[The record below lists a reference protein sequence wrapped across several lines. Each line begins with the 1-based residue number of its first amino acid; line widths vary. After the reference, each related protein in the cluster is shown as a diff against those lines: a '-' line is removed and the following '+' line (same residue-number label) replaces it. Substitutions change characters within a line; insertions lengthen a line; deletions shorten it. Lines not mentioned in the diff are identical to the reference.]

1 MRSPDSA
8 HPGDLGPTASGTA
21 ALGPFPSISDM
32 GRGHSP
38 RHGKAPEFIPEL
50 SCAFSAPRC
59 CRLPISWLQEEVP
72 LGSTAQSHPTWG
84 EVGRRVEG
92 SACASGVPQDPS
104 ARQPPPAGT
113 SRASGLPALLL
124 FPLRLPRQE
133 PLWPVK
139 LSVPL
144 GSCTHHGQPGPL
156 GQVAAGLGQPGQL
169 SPPALSPGW
178 PGAPSSPCMNV
189 YFIRT
194 DADHGI

>member
-1 MRSPDSA
+1 MRSPESA
-8 HPGDLGPTASGTA
+8 HPGDLGPAAPGTA
-21 ALGPFPSISDM
+21 ALGPFPSVSDA
-32 GRGHSP
+32 GRRQSP
-38 RHGKAPEFIPEL
+38 RHGEAPELIPEL
-50 SCAFSAPRC
+50 SYAFLTPALLPPPCFLAAGGGSPGNWCPEPPRMG
-59 CRLPISWLQEEVP
+59 RSGKE
-72 LGSTAQSHPTWG
+72 GRG
-84 EVGRRVEG
+84 ER
-92 SACASGVPQDPS
+92 CASGVPQDPS

-124 FPLRLPRQE
+124 FPSRLPRQE

-139 LSVPL
+139 LSVPP
-144 GSCTHHGQPGPL
+144 GSCACRGQPRPV

-178 PGAPSSPCMNV
+178 PGAPSSQCMNV

>member
-1 MRSPDSA
+1 MRSPESA
-8 HPGDLGPTASGTA
+8 HPEDLGPAGAA
-21 ALGPFPSISDM
+21 ALGPFPSVSDT

-38 RHGKAPEFIPEL
+38 RHGKAPEFIRAQLRFLTPPL
-50 SCAFSAPRC
+50 
-59 CRLPISWLQEEVP
+59 LPPPDFLAAGG
-72 LGSTAQSHPTWG
+72 GSTGKHCPSRPTWG
-84 EVGRRVEG
+84 EVGRGRGEC
-92 SACASGVPQDPS
+92 CASGVPRDPS

-139 LSVPL
+139 LSVPP
-144 GSCTHHGQPGPL
+144 GSCTRRGQPGPV

-169 SPPALSPGW
+169 CPPTLSPGW

-194 DADHGI
+194 DTDHGI